1 MATASQIAANKL
13 NAQKSTGPQT
23 EPGKAASSRNR
34 LSHGF
39 CSKSLF
45 IPGEKPEDFEAL
57 QADLTAEHQPAN
69 LTEQILVDQMAM
81 SYWLSKRA
89 VRLQTHAFITQT
101 NLPGDAKFAPPADL
115 GILMRYKTSSDNA
128 FLKAHNQL
136 LKVQKE
142 RKKSEIGFVPQ
153 TASEPAACQ
162 ADPPPPEPEIE
173 PETAPLTADDVE
185 IPARFKDLFARTAK
199 ENPKMYQ
206 QMLQAVRNAA

>member
-1 MATASQIAANKL
+1 K
-13 NAQKSTGPQT
+13 T
-23 EPGKAASSRNR
+23 EEGKAASSRNR

-89 VRLQTHAFITQT
+89 VRLQTYGFITQAGK
-101 NLPGDAKFAPPADL
+101 LDARFAPPADL
-115 GILMRYKTSSDNA
+115 GILIRYKTSSDNA

-153 TASEPAACQ
+153 TASDPAVIE
-162 ADPPPPEPEIE
+162 ADPPPPQPE
-173 PETAPLTADDVE
+173 
-185 IPARFKDLFARTAK
+185 
-199 ENPKMYQ
+199 
-206 QMLQAVRNAA
+206 